1 MSVLYLSSLG
11 PDTKTYLLTE
21 YMNTD
26 DAFEALRDWP
36 VDLDRNQRK
45 EFKTKERMLFY
56 LAKHRQQLNS
66 NIMTVEEE
74 IAFYT
79 DIIDVIILWTYDSI
93 KESKFSKVWRMVVAY
108 QKIITAK
115 EDLGI
120 ERALGTLFYANG
132 GFPNQDLYENYN
144 RKVNAFRSSY
154 GSARLYS
161 DYVDFISEYDSST
174 NERNL
179 SDTIYDFRYEIQHS
193 GLTLGGSGNRSLLKA
208 QWWFDNVTM
217 LLDLML
223 DLQGTIGAASL
234 LRLDEQIEDTVT
246 RMAVYIAI
254 LVLVIGVCPTIVYL
268 TENMTSNIQRYG
280 LHLTSAKVKG
290 VSKDA
295 KTSSQ
300 VE

>member
-1 MSVLYLSSLG
+1 
-11 PDTKTYLLTE
+11 
-21 YMNTD
+21 MNTD

-66 NIMTVEEE
+66 NIMTVEDE

-161 DYVDFISEYDSST
+161 DYVDFLSEYDSST

-179 SDTIYDFRYEIQHS
+179 SDTIYEFRYEIQHS

-268 TENMTSNIQRYG
+268 TENMTSNIQR
-280 LHLTSAKVKG
+280 
-290 VSKDA
+290 
-295 KTSSQ
+295 
-300 VE
+300 